1 MPYPRELNLDEDTE
15 ERLRSYIDQEL
26 RLHYHER
33 SENMDELHK
42 WQRDYW
48 AKPRAERATFP
59 FTGAATLVIPL
70 TAIAVEAFHA
80 RVMTTMFTLD
90 QFVVT
95 KPVSDDWED
104 AAHPVERFMTDE
116 LITRMKFRDTADS
129 MLLEAEKFG
138 NCIGKV
144 GYVRDIRK
152 AIREGPNGEDEEYI
166 ITLRQGAVIDQVSIG
181 RFLMP
186 YYSQDPQTSPWVGE
200 EHSETPFWIL
210 NAEQSGLFREGTYEN
225 LKRWVSLSQTGST
238 GQERKF
244 EFHQAQ
250 LEEKQPFWPQR
261 IDWQEVW
268 MGFDVDGDGR
278 EEEIVIHFHQQSRS
292 FMSIRYNYNAD
303 LRRPY
308 RIGKFF
314 PIENRWTAI
323 GISKQNEQFQREVT
337 TQHRQRIDN
346 ATLANMRMFKI
357 HKVSGY
363 GPREPIFPGKMWFV
377 DDMTHIDT
385 MQLGEIYPSA
395 YNDEQA
401 TLTYSQQRTGIN
413 EMTLGMPQVG
423 TPGTATS
430 DLAKIQEGN
439 KKFDYIYDNLSGFV
453 DQLIIDTA
461 VTIQQYGPR
470 NISYYD
476 LADGGD
482 LVKKF
487 FEMPAGLIKDGLL
500 IKINRAN
507 QTKNEILDRQNWMQI
522 AQVLQQYYTGLMQL
536 AGATQNQQLM
546 EQISIMAMRAS
557 TEAAQQILQSFDIR
571 NIDRIIMKDLLKAI
585 PPSILNGVPNP
596 NGQGNP
602 QIGPGG
608 NPGTPGTQATPPVGN
623 FNAIAQTLASAGASS
638 NGKLL
643 NAGAGA

>member
-15 ERLRSYIDQEL
+15 ERLRSYLDMEL

-48 AKPRAERATFP
+48 AKPRSERATFP

-152 AIREGPNGEDEEYI
+152 AVREGPDGKDEEFI

-181 RFLMP
+181 RFLLP

-200 EHSETPFWIL
+200 EHSETPFWVL
-210 NAEQSGLFREGTYEN
+210 NAEQSGLFREGTYDA

-244 EFHQAQ
+244 EFEQAK

-261 IDWQEVW
+261 LDWQEVW
-268 MGFDVDGDGR
+268 LGFDVDGDLR
-278 EEEIVIHFHQQSRS
+278 EEEIVVHYHMQSRS

-308 RIGKFF
+308 RVGKFF

-395 YNDEQA
+395 YNNEQA

-470 NISYYD
+470 NISYYE

-482 LVKKF
+482 LVKRF
-487 FEMPAGLIKDGLL
+487 FDMPASLIKDGLL

-522 AQVLQQYYTGLMQL
+522 AQVLQQYYSGLMQL
-536 AGATQNQQLM
+536 AQVTQNQQLM
-546 EQISIMAMRAS
+546 QQISIMAMRAS

-585 PPSILNGVPNP
+585 PPSILNGVPNI
-596 NGQGNP
+596 NGQGNS

-608 NPGTPGTQATPPVGN
+608 SPGNPGTQATPAVGN
-623 FNAIAQTLASAGASS
+623 FNSLAQTLSSASPTP